1 MTDLIG
7 QLLPH
12 AVAVALSPM
21 PIAALILI
29 LLSYKARL
37 NSILYM
43 LGWVIGVAVNV
54 AVFAY
59 IFNAQ
64 QSVTH
69 QSKSSVGA
77 IIDLILGLFL
87 LWLAFK
93 QWRSRP
99 KAGETPTIPKWMQA
113 VESISPFKSFLI
125 AFALI
130 TVNAKNT
137 VLDIA
142 AGVLIAQK
150 AVTVSEQ
157 IIAITVYTVIAS
169 LTIIIP
175 VLAFLLFG
183 KKLDN
188 VLNNTKQWFIHNSA
202 TILFVLFLILG
213 VDILGKAIAKM

>member
-29 LLSYKARL
+29 LLSNKARL

-125 AFALI
+125 AFVLI

-142 AGVLIAQK
+142 AGVLVAQN
-150 AVTVSEQ
+150 AVTVSDQ
-157 IIAITVYTVIAS
+157 LLA
-169 LTIIIP
+169 IIIYTLVASSSIIVP
-175 VLAFLLFG
+175 VFAFLLFG